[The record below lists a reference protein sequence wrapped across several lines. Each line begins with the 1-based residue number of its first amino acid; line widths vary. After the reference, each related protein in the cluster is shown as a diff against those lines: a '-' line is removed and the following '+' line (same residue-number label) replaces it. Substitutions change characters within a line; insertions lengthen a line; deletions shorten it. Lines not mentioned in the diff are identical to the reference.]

1 MKGVLIYAFNNDR
14 IDYFQQAVWC
24 ADRVNRFLDLPVSI
38 ITDTAS
44 QQGRSCGHSVIP
56 CDPLSGGSRVYNPS
70 LDSRADTWYN
80 GNRFQSFDLSPY
92 DQTLVLDSDYVVCS
106 DRLNTLFE
114 SHVQVTAM
122 KNVYDVTN
130 RNGFAP
136 YQTISGDRGLHHY
149 WATVLYF
156 VKGELAKD
164 FFDIMTMIRDHY
176 RHYADLYK
184 FNTQPFRNDFAVSIA
199 LTAVYGHLPENI
211 PTIPWSMAN
220 VFSDVSISTIDQ
232 ETFVLSY
239 DDQHRRSRRHLKITG
254 EDFHF
259 MNKVELAKLYA
270 N

>member
-1 MKGVLIYAFNNDR
+1 
-14 IDYFQQAVWC
+14 
-24 ADRVNRFLDLPVSI
+24 
-38 ITDTAS
+38 
-44 QQGRSCGHSVIP
+44 
-56 CDPLSGGSRVYNPS
+56 
-70 LDSRADTWYN
+70 
-80 GNRFQSFDLSPY
+80 
-92 DQTLVLDSDYVVCS
+92 
-106 DRLNTLFE
+106 
-114 SHVQVTAM
+114 
-122 KNVYDVTN
+122 
-130 RNGFAP
+130 
-136 YQTISGDRGLHHY
+136 
-149 WATVLYF
+149 
-156 VKGELAKD
+156 
-164 FFDIMTMIRDHY
+164 MTMIRDHY

-184 FNTQPFRNDFAVSIA
+184 FSTQPFRNDFAVSIA